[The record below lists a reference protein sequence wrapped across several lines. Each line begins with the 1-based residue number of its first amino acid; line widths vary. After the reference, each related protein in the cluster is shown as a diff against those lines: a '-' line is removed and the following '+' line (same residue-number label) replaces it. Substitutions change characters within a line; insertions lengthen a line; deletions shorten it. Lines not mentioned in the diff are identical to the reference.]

1 MNSLIISPHNDDLE
15 LYCCYTAMRE
25 KPLVVVVTDSYIQ
38 PNRGEIGCSARERRE
53 ETSKAM
59 KLAGCPVYF
68 AGIRDDMVD
77 NMDLINLFCNFE
89 GFEKVYAPAIQG
101 GNPQHDMIG
110 NMAVQVFGDKLVQ
123 YTTYT
128 KTELWTPGS
137 IEVVPTQEEIEL
149 KEKMLWCYQSQIKL
163 PSTAPH
169 FEAVLGKSE
178 WLI

>member
-1 MNSLIISPHNDDLE
+1 MNLFIAPHNDDEALFGAFT
-15 LYCCYTAMRE
+15 LMRE

-38 PNRGEIGCSARERRE
+38 PNRGEVGCSARERRE

-59 KLAGCPVYF
+59 KLVGCPVYF
-68 AGIRDDMVD
+68 AGIRDDIID
-77 NMDLINLFCNFE
+77 NMDVINLLCSLE

-110 NMAVQVFGDKLVQ
+110 NMAIQVFGDKLVQ

-128 KTELWTPGS
+128 KTELWTPGN
-137 IEVVPTQEEIEL
+137 IEIVPTEEEKDL
-149 KEKMLWCYQSQIKL
+149 KNKMLDCYTSQINL
-163 PSTAPH
+163 RATAPH
-169 FEAVLGKSE
+169 FLAVRNKSE